1 MGNDDKSFICV
12 IKHEDGTFSGLE
24 QRYHPTPSGCDRWLD
39 GFKDKRRWPS
49 QKEAVS
55 QMLADFREMIA
66 SGDLLPHIQE
76 RLESL
81 VRKYDGGE
89 K

>member
-1 MGNDDKSFICV
+1 MNDDKSFICV
-12 IKHEDGTFSGLE
+12 ICHGDGTFSGLE
-24 QRYHPTPSGCDRWLD
+24 QRYHPTPSGCDRWID
-39 GFKDKRRWPS
+39 GFEDNRKWPT
-49 QKEAVS
+49 KKIAVNE
-55 QMLADFREMIA
+55 LVKTFKEMITDGNRF
-66 SGDLLPHIQE
+66 SHIQE